1 MRVPTSLTGEATPI
15 ASPVRSASIPKER
28 RHRNTGATRPT
39 INLFYIPAL
48 LLFIGLV
55 AYPLFRGLWVSTTN
69 WNGYSATYR
78 VTGLANYARLFTDPH
93 VLSAF
98 INTIVY
104 GCGSTLLQNLIGL
117 GFALLLNSKFRGRTI
132 GRTLIY
138 LPVMIAPLIMG
149 YIMYF
154 FFRFENG
161 ALNDV
166 VGLFGHAPV
175 DWLGN
180 GPRAVV
186 LITLTNTLQFVGVS
200 MVIYL
205 AGLQAIPAMY
215 SEAAA
220 LDGANQWQQF
230 WHVTLPLLIPAIT
243 SSIMINL
250 IGGLKLFDVVMAL
263 VGGQY
268 PTNSLSTLINR
279 TYFTTQEAGYASA
292 IGVVLFVFI
301 MVISAF
307 AQRFLTSREVEQ

>member
-1 MRVPTSLTGEATPI
+1 
-15 ASPVRSASIPKER
+15 
-28 RHRNTGATRPT
+28 
-39 INLFYIPAL
+39 LFYVPAI
-48 LLFIGLV
+48 LLFLGLV
-55 AYPLFRGLWVSTTN
+55 AYPLVRGLWVSTTN
-69 WNGYSATYR
+69 WNGYSPTYR
-78 VTGLANYARLFTDPH
+78 DVGLANYAHLFSDPH
-93 VLSAF
+93 VFSAF
-98 INTIVY
+98 VNTIIY
-104 GCGSTLLQNLIGL
+104 GCGSTLLQNVIGL
-117 GFALLLNSKFRGRTI
+117 AFALLLNSRFRGRTV

-161 ALNDV
+161 ALNDIIGV
-166 VGLFGHAPV
+166 FGHAPV

-180 GPRAVV
+180 GTRAVV

-205 AGLQAIPAMY
+205 AGLQAIPAMFG
-215 SEAAA
+215 EAAA
-220 LDGANQWQQF
+220 LDGANKWQEF

-279 TYFTTQEAGYASA
+279 TYFSTQEAGYASA
-292 IGVVLFVFI
+292 IGIVLFVFI
-301 MVISAF
+301 MVVSAF
-307 AQRFLTSREVEQ
+307 AQHFLARKEVQQ